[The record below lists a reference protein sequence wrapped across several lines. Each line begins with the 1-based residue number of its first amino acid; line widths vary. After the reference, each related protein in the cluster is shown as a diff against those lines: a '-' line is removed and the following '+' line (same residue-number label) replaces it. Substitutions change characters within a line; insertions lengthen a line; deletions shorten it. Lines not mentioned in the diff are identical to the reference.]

1 VACAHVVVLM
11 AYPVVD
17 EELPRFALLPHRF
30 AEAANCM
37 EWKRTLE
44 SLDIIQKHVIVIHI
58 TSVYAETGWVMTK
71 RLNITLPERTVAL
84 MDRVAGKGQRSR
96 LIAEAVERY
105 VEEEGRA
112 KLRKRLRE
120 GAEARA
126 GRDLELA
133 EEWYALDEEV
143 QPDAR

>member
-1 VACAHVVVLM
+1 
-11 AYPVVD
+11 
-17 EELPRFALLPHRF
+17 
-30 AEAANCM
+30 
-37 EWKRTLE
+37 
-44 SLDIIQKHVIVIHI
+44 
-58 TSVYAETGWVMTK
+58 MTK
-71 RLNITLPERTVAL
+71 RLNITLPERTVTL

-126 GRDLELA
+126 TRDLELA
-133 EEWYALDEEV
+133 EEWFALDDE
-143 QPDAR
+143 ARPEAR

>member
-1 VACAHVVVLM
+1 
-11 AYPVVD
+11 
-17 EELPRFALLPHRF
+17 
-30 AEAANCM
+30 
-37 EWKRTLE
+37 
-44 SLDIIQKHVIVIHI
+44 
-58 TSVYAETGWVMTK
+58 MTK
-71 RLNITLPERTVAL
+71 RLNVTLPERTVAL

-126 GRDLELA
+126 GRDLQLA
-133 EEWYALDEEV
+133 EEWYALDEEA
-143 QPDAR
+143 QPDPR